1 MKFEELFDQ
10 RSIVAMKLKDYI
22 RERGFTKVSFAKKA
36 EISRPTLDKILNG
49 SIDNKSTFDKHLQK
63 VLAVLNISVDDL
75 VFFEAKPKSDIVDV
89 VYSENAPKDYRDSYD
104 YQKSARE
111 RLNDVFASKTSID
124 VSYKSNDTLLC
135 QMFRNGMLSLGQI
148 DTLRCDERV
157 VVYTRSRDDKS
168 TALVA
173 KRTDN
178 QQFKA
183 LLQDM
188 NVQIIF

>member
-63 VLAVLNISVDDL
+63 VLAVLHISVDDL

-89 VYSENAPKDYRDSYD
+89 VYSENAPKDYKISDKA
-104 YQKSARE
+104 QKQ
-111 RLNDVFASKTSID
+111 
-124 VSYKSNDTLLC
+124 YGLL
-135 QMFRNGMLSLGQI
+135 MDILEL
-148 DTLRCDERV
+148 CDIYYWEV
-157 VVYTRSRDDKS
+157 
-168 TALVA
+168 
-173 KRTDN
+173 
-178 QQFKA
+178 
-183 LLQDM
+183 
-188 NVQIIF
+188 